1 MAKRRRYTRVR
12 SGFKRAGGILSG
24 NTSRQVMTGLGSAWA
39 GEKIGALIGINKL
52 IPAAAL
58 GYFTG
63 GGIGLITAV
72 GAEFLMGSGGIGR
85 LGTQQQSTPAGT
97 VYN

>member
-1 MAKRRRYTRVR
+1 
-12 SGFKRAGGILSG
+12 
-24 NTSRQVMTGLGSAWA
+24 MTGLGSAWA
-39 GEKIGALIGINKL
+39 GEKIGAAIGINKL

-72 GAEFLMGSGGIGR
+72 AAEFLMGSGGIRR

-97 VYN
+97 VYNQCVHG